1 MARRI
6 PTNPRKS
13 ASQKRSRVTVET
25 LLDATARVL
34 TRQGYDRASTNRIAA
49 TAGMS
54 VGSLYQYFPNKEAL
68 VAALV
73 ARHNRE
79 MLELLGE
86 ALKEV
91 AALDLASA
99 MRELVRATVDAHLVD
114 PALHRIF
121 ADQVPRMGQL
131 AEIEALQRETFLLIR
146 AYLEERR
153 NEISVSDLDSATSIV
168 VTTVEALTHEF
179 VIHKPDALDGDRD
192 RFIDEVTRLVV
203 GYLRPGG
210 SKRRHPDRSRAPRL
224 RAGQAPRGEAEGPFL
239 VRLSTKRGPSTT
251 PPSGSFARNDGG
263 KAR

>member
-1 MARRI
+1 MARAI
-6 PTNPRKS
+6 PTIPRKS

-49 TAGMS
+49 TAGVS

-79 MLELLGE
+79 MLQLLRD
-86 ALKEV
+86 ALREM
-91 AALDLASA
+91 ASRDLATV
-99 MRELVRATVDAHLVD
+99 MRELVRAMVDAHLVD

-121 ADQVPRMGQL
+121 AEQVPRMGQL
-131 AEIEALQRETFLLIR
+131 AKIESLQRETFLLIR
-146 AYLEERR
+146 TYLEERR
-153 NEISVSDLDSATSIV
+153 NEISVADLDSATSIC
-168 VTTVEALTHEF
+168 VTTVESLTHEF

-203 GYLRPGG
+203 GYLRPGRA
-210 SKRRHPDRSRAPRL
+210 SKPPLDAIRRRR
-224 RAGQAPRGEAEGPFL
+224 
-239 VRLSTKRGPSTT
+239 PS
-251 PPSGSFARNDGG
+251 P
-263 KAR
+263 